1 MEKGGIL
8 VITEVKL
15 TEIRDKVK
23 TIVNNEGFQ
32 LYHIEYVK
40 ENNEF
45 YLRIYIDSE
54 SGVTINDCVDITKK
68 LSNDYLDVEDPI
80 DEAYCLEISSPGI
93 ERILYTEEHY
103 RRYLNHEVKISLSKL
118 HCGKKKL
125 AGVLKDFNDNEVII
139 EGEDVWTI
147 PTEKIKRI
155 KLKGEF

>member
-1 MEKGGIL
+1 M
-8 VITEVKL
+8 ITEAKL
-15 TEIRDKVK
+15 NELRENVK
-23 TIVNNEGFQ
+23 TIVNNEGFE

-54 SGVTINDCVDITKK
+54 SGVTINDCVDVTRK

-80 DEAYCLEISSPGI
+80 DEAYILEISSPGI
-93 ERILYTEEHY
+93 ERVLYTKEHY
-103 RRYLNHEVKISLSKL
+103 RRYINHEVKLSLSKL
-118 HCGKKKL
+118 HCGKKKFE
-125 AGVLKDFNDNEVII
+125 GVLKDFNDNEVII

-147 PTEKIKRI
+147 PNDKIKRI